1 MPSPVQDSAATMAG
15 KNGHS
20 LISTEKFRQ
29 LYHTLIASQLLNEQL
44 RSAGKPAAIPHRE
57 AGPAG
62 FVLDLLRED
71 IVLLPSPTHFA
82 HRVKGTPL
90 KPILAQ
96 PATASKTTLGRR
108 LADAVAISLNNKI
121 EKNNAIV
128 LTLFDLEG
136 NGEAS
141 LSAYDEI
148 FAIAVA
154 NQLPILFVLDSHA
167 GFADSH
173 KFKEIHAAL
182 PYITVDAYDI
192 VAVYRVAQES
202 IVRTRGGGG
211 PALIELASYGEGEEN
226 PVDKMHRYLGAKGLP
241 ANKWRSEATR
251 RFAKELQAAC
261 HLQSDPLA

>member
-1 MPSPVQDSAATMAG
+1 MSSPVQDSAATMAG

-62 FVLDLLRED
+62 FVLDLRPVD
-71 IVLLPSPTHFA
+71 TVLLPSPTHFA

-90 KPILAQ
+90 KSILA
-96 PATASKTTLGRR
+96 PSAIASKTALSRR
-108 LADAVAISLNNKI
+108 LADAIAISLNNKI

-128 LTLFDLEG
+128 LTLFDLDG
-136 NGEAS
+136 NAEAS
-141 LSAYDEI
+141 LSAYNEI
-148 FAIAVA
+148 FAIAMA
-154 NQLPILFVLDSHA
+154 NQLPILFVLDRHA
-167 GFADSH
+167 GFTDSH
-173 KFKEIHAAL
+173 KFKETHAAL
-182 PYITVDAYDI
+182 PYITVDAHDI

-226 PVDKMHRYLGAKGLP
+226 PVDKMHRYLAAKGLP
-241 ANKWRSEATR
+241 ANKWRNEATR
-251 RFAKELQAAC
+251 KFAKELQAAC
-261 HLQSDPLA
+261 HLQSNPLA